1 MAIYKNREV
10 TIVSPTRRLN
20 PPSTIQIQ
28 YADSTYETVT
38 TSQVKFTEDE
48 KKALLKNFPSE
59 FDNVTVVSDDDVKA
73 VRVGVAPA
81 SDTDR
86 KVQAQSEV
94 KTDEARKIDEANKQK
109 AKDEVKK
116 DDKKPEPVKT
126 TVAPVASNTN
136 TNKVK

>member
-10 TIVSPTRRLN
+10 TIVSPTRRVN

-38 TSQVKFTEDE
+38 TSQVQFTEDE

-59 FDNVTVVSDDDVKA
+59 FENVTVVSSEDIKS
-73 VRVGVAPA
+73 VRSGIAPKE
-81 SDTDR
+81 S
-86 KVQAQSEV
+86 
-94 KTDEARKIDEANKQK
+94 
-109 AKDEVKK
+109 
-116 DDKKPEPVKT
+116 EPVKT

-136 TNKVK
+136 TVKAK